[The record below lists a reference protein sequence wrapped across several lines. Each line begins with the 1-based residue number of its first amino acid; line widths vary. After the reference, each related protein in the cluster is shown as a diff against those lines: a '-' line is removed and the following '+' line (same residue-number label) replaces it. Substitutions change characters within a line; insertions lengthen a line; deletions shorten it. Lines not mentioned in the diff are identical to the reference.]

1 MEVETTTNLAWEA
14 VPVRGVRWTAAP
26 ARIVAI
32 KPSERRTVGLQCDI
46 LDGVAVATLPTL
58 LTKRVAI
65 GVAGARLLHPM
76 GLRLATGAWAHR
88 MDPCVGACVACEAT
102 AWVE

>member
-1 MEVETTTNLAWEA
+1 VEVETTTNLAWEA

-46 LDGVAVATLPTL
+46 LDGVVVATLPTL
-58 LTKRVAI
+58 STKRVTI

-76 GLRLATGAWAHR
+76 GPRLATGAWTHR
-88 MDPCVGACVACEAT
+88 RDSWVGACVAREAT
-102 AWVE
+102 VWVV